1 MLQWSLEP
9 GEYALKAKILII
21 DDDKTLLSF
30 LSEFLNDKYE
40 VVTANSGPEAL
51 RKAYSEQP
59 RIVIL
64 DVMMPGMDGW
74 EVVARLRELSTIP
87 IILLTGKTA
96 EADKLRGFSLGI
108 DDYVTKPFSFA
119 ELSARIAAVLNRAQ
133 RRTGSLENVILIENL
148 IIDLNRREV
157 RLENE
162 LLNLTPTEFRLLE
175 ILARKHGKAVSEEE
189 LTKMI
194 WGQYRSEDSTVLRRY
209 IWSLRNKIEK
219 DPANPTWIVNVRG
232 YGYMLE

>member
-1 MLQWSLEP
+1 
-9 GEYALKAKILII
+9 LKAKILII

-30 LSEFLNDKYE
+30 LSEFLNDKYD

-119 ELSARIAAVLNRAQ
+119 ELSARISAVLNRAQ

-162 LLNLTPTEFRLLE
+162 FLNLTPTEFRLLE

-194 WGQYRSEDSTVLRRY
+194 WGRYRSEDSTVLRRY

>member
-1 MLQWSLEP
+1 MNS
-9 GEYALKAKILII
+9 KILLV

-30 LSEFLNDKYE
+30 LSEFLSDKFD
-40 VVTANSGPEAL
+40 VVIANSGAEAL

-59 RIVIL
+59 KIVVL

-96 EADKLRGFSLGI
+96 EADKLRGFSMGV

-119 ELSARIAAVLNRAQ
+119 ELSARIVAVLNRAQ
-133 RRTGSLENVILIENL
+133 RRTGSLDNVIIVDKLV
-148 IIDLNRREV
+148 IDLNRREV

-162 LLNLTPTEFRLLE
+162 MLNLTPTEFRLLE
-175 ILARKHGKAVSEEE
+175 ILARRHGKAVSEED
-189 LTKMI
+189 LTKKI
-194 WGQYRSEDSTVLRRY
+194 WGQYRTEDSTVLRRY
-209 IWSLRNKIEK
+209 IWSLRNKIEE
-219 DPANPTWIVNVRG
+219 DPANPKWIVNVRG

>member
-1 MLQWSLEP
+1 M
-9 GEYALKAKILII
+9 KHKILLV

-30 LSEFLNDKYE
+30 LSEFLSDKFE
-40 VVTANSGPEAL
+40 VVTANNGTEAL

-59 RIVIL
+59 KMVVL

-119 ELSARIAAVLNRAQ
+119 ELSARIAAVLGRAQ
-133 RRTGSLENVILIENL
+133 RRTGTLENVIIVDQL

-157 RLENE
+157 RLEND
-162 LLNLTPTEFRLLE
+162 LINLTPTEFRLLE
-175 ILARKHGKAVSEEE
+175 ILARRHGKAVSEEE
-189 LTKMI
+189 LTKKI

-209 IWSLRNKIEK
+209 IWSLRNKIEE
-219 DPANPTWIVNVRG
+219 DAANPRWIVNVRG

>member
-1 MLQWSLEP
+1 LNS
-9 GEYALKAKILII
+9 KILLV

-30 LSEFLNDKYE
+30 LSEYLSDKFD
-40 VVTANSGPEAL
+40 VVIANSGAEAL

-59 RIVIL
+59 KIVVL

-96 EADKLRGFSLGI
+96 EADKLRGFSMGV

-119 ELSARIAAVLNRAQ
+119 ELSARIVAVLNRAQ
-133 RRTGSLENVILIENL
+133 RRTGSLDNVIIVDKLV
-148 IIDLNRREV
+148 IDLNRREV

-162 LLNLTPTEFRLLE
+162 MLNLTPTEFRLLE
-175 ILARKHGKAVSEEE
+175 ILARRHGKAVSEED
-189 LTKMI
+189 LTKKI
-194 WGQYRSEDSTVLRRY
+194 WGQYRTEDSTVLRRY
-209 IWSLRNKIEK
+209 IWSLRNKIEE
-219 DPANPTWIVNVRG
+219 DPANPKWIVNVRG

>member
-1 MLQWSLEP
+1 MNS
-9 GEYALKAKILII
+9 KILLV

-30 LSEFLNDKYE
+30 LSEFLSDKFD
-40 VVTANSGPEAL
+40 VVIANSGAEAL

-59 RIVIL
+59 KIVVL

-96 EADKLRGFSLGI
+96 EADKLRGFSMGV

-119 ELSARIAAVLNRAQ
+119 ELSARIVAVLNRAQ
-133 RRTGSLENVILIENL
+133 RRTGSLDNVIIVDKLV
-148 IIDLNRREV
+148 IDLNRREV

-175 ILARKHGKAVSEEE
+175 ILARRHGKAVSEEE
-189 LTKMI
+189 LTKKI

-209 IWSLRNKIEK
+209 IWSLRNKIEE
-219 DPANPTWIVNVRG
+219 DPANPKWIVNVRG

>member
-1 MLQWSLEP
+1 M
-9 GEYALKAKILII
+9 KAKILII

-30 LSEFLNDKYE
+30 LSEFLNDKYD
-40 VVTANSGPEAL
+40 VVTANSGPDAL

-74 EVVARLRELSTIP
+74 EVVARLSELSTIP

-96 EADKLRGFSLGI
+96 EADKLRGFSMGI

-119 ELSARIAAVLNRAQ
+119 ELSARITAVLNRAQ

-175 ILARKHGKAVSEEE
+175 ILARQHGKAVSEEE

>member
-1 MLQWSLEP
+1 M
-9 GEYALKAKILII
+9 KAKILII

-30 LSEFLNDKYE
+30 LSEFLNDKYD

-74 EVVARLRELSTIP
+74 EVIARLRELSTIP

-96 EADKLRGFSLGI
+96 EADKLRGFSMGI

-119 ELSARIAAVLNRAQ
+119 ELSARIAAVLSRAQ

>member
-1 MLQWSLEP
+1 MNS
-9 GEYALKAKILII
+9 KILLV

-30 LSEFLNDKYE
+30 LSEFLSDKFD
-40 VVTANSGPEAL
+40 VVIANSGAEAL

-59 RIVIL
+59 KIVVL

-96 EADKLRGFSLGI
+96 EADKLRGFSMGV

-119 ELSARIAAVLNRAQ
+119 ELSARIVAVLNRAQ
-133 RRTGSLENVILIENL
+133 RRTGSLDNVIIVDKLV
-148 IIDLNRREV
+148 IDLNRREV

-175 ILARKHGKAVSEEE
+175 ILARRHGKAVSEEE
-189 LTKMI
+189 LTKKI

-209 IWSLRNKIEK
+209 IWSLRNKIEE
-219 DPANPTWIVNVRG
+219 DPANPQWIVNVRG

>member
-1 MLQWSLEP
+1 
-9 GEYALKAKILII
+9 LKAKILIV

-30 LSEFLNDKYE
+30 LSEFLNDKYD
-40 VVTANSGPEAL
+40 VVTANSGPDAL

-119 ELSARIAAVLNRAQ
+119 ELSARITAVLSRAQ

>member
-1 MLQWSLEP
+1 M
-9 GEYALKAKILII
+9 KHKILLV

-30 LSEFLNDKYE
+30 LSEFLSDKFE
-40 VVTANSGPEAL
+40 VVTANNGTEAL

-59 RIVIL
+59 RIVVL

-96 EADKLRGFSLGI
+96 EADKLRGFSLGV

-119 ELSARIAAVLNRAQ
+119 ELSARIAAVLGRAQ
-133 RRTGSLENVILIENL
+133 RRTGTLENVIIVDQL

-157 RLENE
+157 RLEND
-162 LLNLTPTEFRLLE
+162 LINLTPTEFRLLE
-175 ILARKHGKAVSEEE
+175 ILARRHGKAVSEEE
-189 LTKMI
+189 LTKKV
-194 WGQYRSEDSTVLRRY
+194 WGQYRREDSTVLRRY
-209 IWSLRNKIEK
+209 IWSLRNKIEE
-219 DPANPTWIVNVRG
+219 DPANPRWIVNVRG

>member
-1 MLQWSLEP
+1 M
-9 GEYALKAKILII
+9 KAKILIV

-30 LSEFLNDKYE
+30 LSEFLNDKYD
-40 VVTANSGPEAL
+40 VVTANSGPDAL

-119 ELSARIAAVLNRAQ
+119 ELSARITAVLSRAQ

>member
-1 MLQWSLEP
+1 M
-9 GEYALKAKILII
+9 KHKILLV

-30 LSEFLNDKYE
+30 LSEFLSDKFE
-40 VVTANSGPEAL
+40 VVTANSGTEAL

-59 RIVIL
+59 RIVVL

-96 EADKLRGFSLGI
+96 EADKLRGFSLGV

-119 ELSARIAAVLNRAQ
+119 ELSARIAAVLGRAQ
-133 RRTGSLENVILIENL
+133 RRTGTLENVIIVDQL

-157 RLENE
+157 RLEND
-162 LLNLTPTEFRLLE
+162 LINLTPTEFRLLE
-175 ILARKHGKAVSEEE
+175 ILARRHGKAVSEEE
-189 LTKMI
+189 LTKKV
-194 WGQYRSEDSTVLRRY
+194 WGQYRREDSTVLRRY
-209 IWSLRNKIEK
+209 IWSLRNKIEE
-219 DPANPTWIVNVRG
+219 DPANPRWIVNVRG

>member
-1 MLQWSLEP
+1 M
-9 GEYALKAKILII
+9 KHKILLV

-30 LSEFLNDKYE
+30 LSEFLSDKFE
-40 VVTANSGPEAL
+40 VVTANSGTEAL

-59 RIVIL
+59 KMVVL

-119 ELSARIAAVLNRAQ
+119 ELSARIAAVLSRAQ
-133 RRTGSLENVILIENL
+133 RRTGTLENVIIVDQL

-157 RLENE
+157 RLEND
-162 LLNLTPTEFRLLE
+162 LINLTPTEFRLLE
-175 ILARKHGKAVSEEE
+175 ILARRHGKAVSEEE
-189 LTKMI
+189 LTKKI

-209 IWSLRNKIEK
+209 IWSLRNKIEE
-219 DPANPTWIVNVRG
+219 DAANPRWIVNVRG

>member
-1 MLQWSLEP
+1 M
-9 GEYALKAKILII
+9 KHKILLV

-30 LSEFLNDKYE
+30 LSEFLSDKYE
-40 VVTANSGPEAL
+40 VVSANSGVEAL

-59 RIVIL
+59 KIVIL

-96 EADKLRGFSLGI
+96 EADKLRGFSMGI

-119 ELSARIAAVLNRAQ
+119 ELSARIAAVLSRAQ
-133 RRTGSLENVILIENL
+133 RRTGTLENVIIVDQL

-157 RLENE
+157 RLEND
-162 LLNLTPTEFRLLE
+162 LINLTPTEFRLLE
-175 ILARKHGKAVSEEE
+175 ILARRHGKAVSEEE
-189 LTKMI
+189 LTKKI
-194 WGQYRSEDSTVLRRY
+194 WGQYRNEDSTVLRRY
-209 IWSLRNKIEK
+209 IWSLRNKIEE
-219 DPANPTWIVNVRG
+219 DPANPRWIVNVRG

>member
-1 MLQWSLEP
+1 M
-9 GEYALKAKILII
+9 KHKILLV

-30 LSEFLNDKYE
+30 LSEFLSDKYD
-40 VVTANSGPEAL
+40 VVSANSGVEAL

-59 RIVIL
+59 KIVIL

-96 EADKLRGFSLGI
+96 EADKLRGFSMGI

-119 ELSARIAAVLNRAQ
+119 ELSARIAAVLSRAQ
-133 RRTGSLENVILIENL
+133 RRTGTLENVIIVDRL

-157 RLENE
+157 RLEND
-162 LLNLTPTEFRLLE
+162 LINLTPTEFRLLE
-175 ILARKHGKAVSEEE
+175 ILARRHGKAVSEEE
-189 LTKMI
+189 LTKKI
-194 WGQYRSEDSTVLRRY
+194 WGQYRNEDSTVLRRY
-209 IWSLRNKIEK
+209 IWSLRNKIEE
-219 DPANPTWIVNVRG
+219 DPANPRWIVNVRG

>member
-1 MLQWSLEP
+1 
-9 GEYALKAKILII
+9 LKHKILLV

-30 LSEFLNDKYE
+30 LSEFLSDKFE
-40 VVTANSGPEAL
+40 VVTANSGTEAL

-59 RIVIL
+59 RIVVL

-96 EADKLRGFSLGI
+96 EADKLRGFSLGV

-119 ELSARIAAVLNRAQ
+119 ELSARIAAVLGRAQ
-133 RRTGSLENVILIENL
+133 RRTGTLENVIIVDQL

-157 RLENE
+157 RLEND
-162 LLNLTPTEFRLLE
+162 LINLTPTEFRLLE
-175 ILARKHGKAVSEEE
+175 ILARRHGKAVSEEE
-189 LTKMI
+189 LTKKV
-194 WGQYRSEDSTVLRRY
+194 WGQYRREDSTVLRRY
-209 IWSLRNKIEK
+209 IWSLRNKIEE
-219 DPANPTWIVNVRG
+219 DPANPRWIVNVRG